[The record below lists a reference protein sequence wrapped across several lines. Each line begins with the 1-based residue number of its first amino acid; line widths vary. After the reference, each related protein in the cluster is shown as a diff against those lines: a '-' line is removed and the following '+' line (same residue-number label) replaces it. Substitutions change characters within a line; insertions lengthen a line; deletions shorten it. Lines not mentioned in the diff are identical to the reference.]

1 MQHRQPFRKESFRDR
16 PLHRAAA
23 DGDTKAVTECLAQDI
38 NPYEPA
44 EKGITPLFV
53 AVRNRKEAVVRLL
66 LDRYEEDLRSVHETI
81 KYRFLWKVEAT
92 GWRSRPIL
100 IAWTKEECERAVEL
114 ATNCPAGI
122 PLNAQVFVW
131 LHHHHEGHRFVALD
145 VVNRSKM
152 VTVFRFIRELLPNGV
167 LSLDRSDYREN
178 YDNCLQMACCYST
191 VDIVDLLIA
200 KGASLTLGS
209 GPYDRT
215 PFMAA
220 CEMARDSLVC
230 VRMVEHLFAKH
241 IDRFDPTARR
251 QDGKNVVHLIVQKQD
266 HTLLKLLMD
275 RLVQYRVKKFRE
287 TASQAF
293 NQIFIYRSTDEWS
306 GDHIFYHVRSPSI
319 KQLCARYAEQY
330 QLDVTVQLPNTIALE
345 YLIRQDLLLAYCFKT
360 IRKDL
365 SLLRLCGGFDEL
377 AILHRLIVSKR
388 LGFVEELYRDHSETV
403 KGIFEADSNQAYS
416 TMRYVV
422 QQADEPGLKFILK
435 YHREYFIRDMDKLQ
449 ESTVG
454 MYFFKELREK
464 KSRFVD
470 FLMEAIPEL
479 QHAIDEAKK
488 AKKQTYELDNEF
500 NDLFQKLRKNFSK
513 TVEQLEADGKV
524 LEDYRDGTD
533 QRSFLHTAANYG
545 DLTLLER
552 LLERNFDVLL
562 PDRHSL
568 LPIHLTYQ
576 ESVFALL
583 LAKNESAQL
592 QYLTEEGYNLL
603 HICCKRGF
611 RGPDVLE
618 RLLASGIDVNGVAPD
633 GQLPLSLAC
642 CCGNVRFLLK
652 HGARVELLNDQLVG
666 ANLERLSY
674 CAVWELLPHIARLD
688 WFGKIAH
695 RYLPWMVGSQN
706 RDFFSCS
713 NEQELAEH
721 EDIRR
726 ILFDS
731 LYKHS
736 RQQASEL
743 FTTVCHRAIVCC
755 SRWFLDY
762 DYDLNYD
769 HADYMGYTPLLGL
782 VSYMEE
788 PNSDIIERLL
798 RKSINVNAVT
808 DRKQTALILFVDR
821 FRSAQWYGHTM
832 ETARLL
838 VNRGVNIDAQD
849 ENGNTALHLAFGG
862 EHWELVAFLIES
874 NANISLRNVAGKVAC
889 EMAPTFS
896 HSLYGF
902 MRKL

>member
-1 MQHRQPFRKESFRDR
+1 MQHRQPFRKEAFRDR

-23 DGDTKAVTECLAQDI
+23 DGDTKAAVECLEQDI

-66 LDRYEEDLRSVHETI
+66 LDRYEEDLRSAHETI
-81 KYRFLWKVEAT
+81 KHRFLWKVEAT

-100 IAWTKEECERAVEL
+100 IAWSKEECERTVEL
-114 ATNCPAGI
+114 ASNCPAGI

-131 LHHHHEGHRFVALD
+131 LHHIHDGHRFVALD
-145 VVNRSKM
+145 VVNRSKI
-152 VTVFRFIRELLPNGV
+152 VTVFRFIRQLLPNGV
-167 LSLDRSDYREN
+167 LSLDRSEYREN
-178 YDNCLQMACCYST
+178 YDNCLQVACCYSS
-191 VDIVDLLIA
+191 VEIVDLLIA
-200 KGASLTLGS
+200 RGASLTLGS
-209 GPYDRT
+209 GPNDRT

-220 CEMARDSLVC
+220 CEMGREL
-230 VRMVEHLFAKH
+230 MIEHLLAKH

-251 QDGKNVVHLIVQKQD
+251 QDGKNVVHLLVQMQNDK
-266 HTLLKLLMD
+266 LLKKLMD

-287 TASQAF
+287 TDSQAF
-293 NQIFIYRSTDEWS
+293 NQIFFYRATDDWS
-306 GDHIFYHVRSPSI
+306 GEHIFHHIRSPPI

-330 QLDVTVQLPNTIALE
+330 QLDVTASLQNTIVLE
-345 YLIRQDLLLAYCFKT
+345 YLIRQGLLLDYCYKT
-360 IRKDL
+360 IGKNL
-365 SLLRLCGGFDEL
+365 SLLRLCAGHDEF
-377 AILHRLIVSKR
+377 AILHRLITNKR
-388 LGFVEELYRDHSETV
+388 LAFTEKLYSEHSEIV
-403 KGIFEADSNQAYS
+403 KGIFEADSNQAYLA
-416 TMRYVV
+416 MHYIV
-422 QQADEPGLKFILK
+422 QQADEPGLKFMLK
-435 YHREYFIRDMDKLQ
+435 HHREYFIRNVEKLR

-454 MYFFKELREK
+454 TYFFKELRK
-464 KSRFVD
+464 KNSRFVD
-470 FLMEAIPEL
+470 FLMETIPEL
-479 QHAIDEAKK
+479 QHAIDEAKN
-488 AKKQTYELDNEF
+488 AKKEFYELDNDF
-500 NDLFQKLRKNFSK
+500 NEVFENLRKSFSK
-513 TVEQLEADGKV
+513 TVEELEADGKV
-524 LEDYRDGTD
+524 LEDYRDGSD
-533 QRSFLHTAANYG
+533 QRSFLHAAANYG

-562 PDRHSL
+562 PDRQSL

-576 ESVFALL
+576 ESVFESL

-592 QYLTEEGYNLL
+592 QYLTEDGYNLL

-618 RLLASGIDVNGVAPD
+618 RLCANGIDVNGAAPD

-652 HGARVELLNDQLVG
+652 HGARVELLNDQLVE
-666 ANLERLSY
+666 ANISNISY
-674 CAVWELLPHIARLD
+674 CAAWELLPHIARLD

-713 NEQELAEH
+713 NGHNLAEH

-736 RQQASEL
+736 REQSSEL
-743 FTTVCHRAIVCC
+743 FGTVCHRAIVCC

-808 DRKQTALILFVDR
+808 DRKQTALILFADR
-821 FRSAQWYGHTM
+821 FRSAQWYGHRV

-849 ENGNTALHLAFGG
+849 EDGNTALHLAFRG

-874 NANISLRNVAGKVAC
+874 NANLSLKNGDGKVAC
-889 EMAPTFS
+889 EMAPAFS
-896 HSLYGF
+896 HRLYGF